1 MLVRELEPDG
11 LNSGSRK
18 FLLNWRRGCFAL
30 IVALYVL
37 LLLMVLPFRPVF
49 SAAGFAAALASG
61 LWLGF
66 RSPRQRVETDVACM
80 VICVACLA
88 LLMYLETGPHAPPVL
103 SDLAFAAASVAAGIS
118 AGRMAVRLA
127 EAELYA
133 LSLYGRSACRVQSIV
148 EGICILVFAWF
159 GLRMGRYFLA
169 RDASLLYACMLLL
182 FACIAYA
189 VYLKFRTIVPLEHSR
204 N

>member
-1 MLVRELEPDG
+1 MIVRELEPDG

-18 FLLNWRRGCFAL
+18 FLLNWRRGCFTL
-30 IVALYVL
+30 VVALYVL
-37 LLLMVLPFRPVF
+37 LLFMMLPAEPLF
-49 SAAGFAAALASG
+49 SAAGFAGALASG

-66 RSPRQRVETDVACM
+66 RASGQRSETDIACM
-80 VICVACLA
+80 VACVVLLA
-88 LLMYLETGPHAPPVL
+88 LLMYLETGTHAARSL
-103 SDLAFAAASVAAGIS
+103 SRLVFAVAAITAGIS

-133 LSLYGRSACRVQSIV
+133 RSLYGRNSCLMQGLLESICV
-148 EGICILVFAWF
+148 LLFGWF
-159 GLRMGRYFLA
+159 GLRMEHDFSNHSGG
-169 RDASLLYACMLLL
+169 LLYTCMLLL
-182 FACIAYA
+182 FSCIAYA